1 MFLFPAIDCETE
13 ENLNPSQNEPID
25 IEFGDGLV
33 CVATLNN
40 SALWNMNSD
49 RGYWLDS
56 NDIKPYLTIN
66 SEGNLEVRV
75 SNANSFYKTRNPA
88 TQCRLLN

>member
-1 MFLFPAIDCETE
+1 MGFFPAIDCKTE
-13 ENLNPSQNEPID
+13 ENLNPPQNEA
-25 IEFGDGLV
+25 IEIECGDGLV
-33 CVATLNN
+33 CMATLNN

-66 SEGNLEVRV
+66 SEGQLEVRV

-88 TQCRLLN
+88 TQCHLLN